1 MNRRLFTILVIITCF
16 TGGSIFAQD
25 TLVTKKGKTLL
36 VKILSA
42 KFGNVDYKLF
52 EDPSNCLF
60 TIKSERVRA
69 IKYESVKVDTLPLTE
84 ERIRRNMQLKGIHD
98 ADVYYNKYQGARA
111 GTIVTTVATAG
122 IGGVV
127 PAILCSKAPPAPQN
141 LGCPDPKLMENEHYN
156 AAYKKEAKKIK
167 TTNVWAGFGM
177 GVLVDIGLGIIIA
190 LARK

>member
-1 MNRRLFTILVIITCF
+1 MNRTFFTILLIITGF
-16 TGGSIFAQD
+16 AGGSIFAQD
-25 TLVTKKGKTLL
+25 TLITKKGKTILA
-36 VKILSA
+36 KILST

-52 EDPSNCLF
+52 EDPSDCLF

-69 IKYESVKVDTLPLTE
+69 IKYEIVKIDTLPLTE

-111 GTIVTTVATAG
+111 GTIVATVATAG
-122 IGGVV
+122 VGGLV

-141 LGCPDPKLMENEHYN
+141 LGCPAPRLMENEYYR
-156 AAYKKEAKKIK
+156 AAYKREAKKIK